1 MARKIKWY
9 VTIYYFFKEFLSLQ
23 LTTAT
28 KISNF
33 NLFFLKANYAPIV
46 DITLSKG
53 TLLAWLQRFRT
64 KNSMLRQQNKTHP
77 FLKSPTHF
85 ASINYLE
92 IRTRPF
98 WLSKHQH
105 P

>member
-1 MARKIKWY
+1 MTLKIKWFD
-9 VTIYYFFKEFLSLQ
+9 TIYYFYKEFLRLQ

-28 KISNF
+28 KISIF
-33 NLFFLKANYAPIV
+33 NLFFLKAHYATIV

-53 TLLAWLQRFRT
+53 TPQPWLQRFRT
-64 KNSMLRQQNKTHP
+64 KKSLLRQQNKTNP

-85 ASINYLE
+85 ANIDYLE